1 MTETSLLARPLRPVG
16 SFFGTCIDTVKALG
30 KRPFH
35 AREFLDQ
42 TVFIIRVTMLPAL
55 FLVVPYL
62 GVVLYLVNQLLA
74 EIGALDLAGSAAG
87 LVVLTNAAP
96 VAAVLV
102 VSGAGATAVAA
113 DLGSRVIRDE
123 IAALEVLGIDP
134 VHRLVLPRVLALTV
148 VSTCLT
154 MMLSI
159 IGIVAGY
166 VISVVL
172 QGAAPGQFLA
182 SITLLAGVGEFWSGL
197 IKGAMFGLLG
207 GLIACH
213 RGLRTAGGPKAV
225 GDAVNETVVFSF
237 IVLFLVNALISAV
250 RLQFGLGN
258 L

>member
-1 MTETSLLARPLRPVG
+1 MTAPATLTRPIRPVG
-16 SFFGTCIDTVKALG
+16 GFVATCLDTARAVG

-35 AREFLDQ
+35 LREFLDQ
-42 TVFIIRVTMLPAL
+42 TVFIIRVTIVPAL
-55 FLVVPYL
+55 FLVIPYL
-62 GVVLYLVNQLLA
+62 GVVLFLINQLLA
-74 EIGALDLAGSAAG
+74 EIGAIDLAGAAAG

-96 VAAVLV
+96 IAAVLV

-113 DLGSRVIRDE
+113 DLGSRVIREE
-123 IAALEVLGIDP
+123 IAAMEVLGVDP
-134 VHRLVLPRVLALTV
+134 IHRLVLPRVLALTL

-166 VISVVL
+166 FISVGL
-172 QGAAPGQFLA
+172 QGASPGQFVA
-182 SITLLAGVGEFWSGL
+182 NITLLAGQGELYSGL
-197 IKGAMFGLLG
+197 AKGAMFGLLG
-207 GLIACH
+207 GLIGCH
-213 RGLRTAGGPKAV
+213 RGLRTTGGPKAV